1 MGQSWDWQLA
11 FSTHLVLVF
20 VLLYPVSSPSF
31 LISKKEVSS
40 LSTPLQGQKAPH
52 NSVYT

>member
-31 LISKKEVSS
+31 LISKKRGR
-40 LSTPLQGQKAPH
+40 LL
-52 NSVYT
+52 VYSFAGSESPS